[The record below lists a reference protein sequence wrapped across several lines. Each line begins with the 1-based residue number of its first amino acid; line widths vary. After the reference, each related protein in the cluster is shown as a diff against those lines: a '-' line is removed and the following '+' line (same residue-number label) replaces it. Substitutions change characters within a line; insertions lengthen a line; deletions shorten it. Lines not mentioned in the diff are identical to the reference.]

1 MNVRSVSQKHHSTMA
16 NKNEWEVPS
25 LTKLDTVES
34 MTGQENKIGTSP
46 DQFSETSDLDGTIQP
61 NP

>member
-1 MNVRSVSQKHHSTMA
+1 MA